1 MDSKEPYSFTNQ
13 SELNLAND
21 SLNDNLIA
29 TLNRKNLN
37 SLNARFAGLNF
48 DNSFD
53 SELDLKQQ
61 LASNPLA
68 YSGDAM
74 YKQSRP
80 NGGGGGTEILLH
92 QQQQQHS
99 SPSKMSANKSGGNTA
114 VKHSTLPKTGQ
125 LGQLN
130 QLNLNTPL
138 IDENVQC
145 SILIK
150 WLCSPPLLCVVL
162 LAYACFGALLFHHL
176 EAGAEVLSVSNVAAL
191 RNNTLQRLWNIT
203 FTFNLLYPRNWT
215 ANATNELIQF
225 ERAVIYMVSGP
236 PIFSLVLF
244 GLFGLFRDSRRR
256 SSGGTPLK
264 ALHWRSIGGAPLKSS
279 SAGIKNSSLN

>member
-1 MDSKEPYSFTNQ
+1 MFANQ

-21 SLNDNLIA
+21 LSTNDSLIA

-37 SLNARFAGLNF
+37 SLNARFAGLNL

-53 SELDLKQQ
+53 SDLDIKQQ
-61 LASNPLA
+61 LGNSLLA
-68 YSGDAM
+68 YTGEAM
-74 YKQSRP
+74 YKQGRP
-80 NGGGGGTEILLH
+80 NGGAEILLH
-92 QQQQQHS
+92 QQQQQTHS
-99 SPSKMSANKSGGNTA
+99 SPSKLSSANKSGANTN

-130 QLNLNTPL
+130 QLNLNTPV

-150 WLCSPPLLCVVL
+150 WLCSPPLLCAVL

-176 EAGAEVLSVSNVAAL
+176 EAGAEILSVSNVAAL

-225 ERAVIYMVSGP
+225 ERAVIYMVSEP
-236 PIFSLVLF
+236 
-244 GLFGLFRDSRRR
+244 
-256 SSGGTPLK
+256 
-264 ALHWRSIGGAPLKSS
+264 ALL
-279 SAGIKNSSLN
+279 